1 MPARTRVSRDR
12 RRLCLEHKPDAGDA
26 PVRVPLRPLPF
37 RIGRSPEAELVL
49 GSPRIS
55 KLHAEIDANGRGYIV
70 RDLGSRNGTFVN
82 GERVSGER
90 MLAQGDILHIAH
102 RELELVPA
110 EGDERGIE
118 DSTLAGEQTE
128 DEADYYRG
136 TRDLYRI
143 LSGRTVRAVFQ
154 SIVTLED
161 GATVGYEA
169 LGRHTLASV
178 TYDATTLF
186 SIAHARGK
194 ATELSRIMRTAAL
207 SDVPSLPSAGDRV
220 FMNVHPAE
228 MLAGGLLEE
237 LERAAEAL
245 GHGRRLVAEIH
256 EAAIVDPAT
265 MRALRGELSSRGIE
279 LAYDDFGAGR
289 ARLMELAEVPP
300 DFLKL
305 DMSLVRG
312 IDASPNR
319 QELVAALV
327 RVMREAGVRVIAEGI
342 ETAAEHGACRELGCE
357 LGQGF
362 LIRHPVP
369 VGDLRDTWP

>member
-1 MPARTRVSRDR
+1 MRRDR
-12 RRLCLEHKPDAGDA
+12 HLCLEHRPDAGDA

-37 RIGRSPEAELVL
+37 RIGRSPDAELVL
-49 GSPRIS
+49 SSPRIS
-55 KLHAEIDANGRGYIV
+55 KLHAEIDANGRGYVV

-82 GERVSGER
+82 GERLAGER
-90 MLAQGDILHIAH
+90 VLVPGDVLHIAH
-102 RELELVPA
+102 RELSLVPA
-110 EGDERGIE
+110 AGDERGIE
-118 DSTLAGEQTE
+118 DSTLAGQQTE
-128 DEADYYRG
+128 DEAVYYRG

-154 SIVTLED
+154 SIVSLSD
-161 GATVGYEA
+161 GTTIGYEA

-178 TYDATTLF
+178 SYDATTLF
-186 SIAHARGK
+186 KIAHERGK
-194 ATELSRIMRTAAL
+194 AAELSRIMRTAAL
-207 SDVPSLPSAGDRV
+207 EDVPALPMVGQRV

-228 MLAGGLLEE
+228 MLAGGLLDE
-237 LERAAEAL
+237 LARSAEAL
-245 GHGRRLVAEIH
+245 GAGRRLVAEIH

-265 MRALRGELSSRGIE
+265 MRALRAELLARGIE

-305 DMSLVRG
+305 DMSLIRA
-312 IDASPNR
+312 IDESPNR

-327 RVMREAGVRVIAEGI
+327 RVMREVGVRVIAEGI
-342 ETAAEHGACRELGCE
+342 ETNEEHVTCRELGCE

-369 VGDLRDTWP
+369 VTDLRDTWP